1 MRIAEFEA
9 AVLEVE
15 GIVIRIRAPAVAEVG
30 DYEYERQAA
39 SGTSVAEWLRT
50 RVTPQ
55 LDGNHVC
62 VFNGHSNEPH
72 GRTKLLT
79 LRASYD
85 R

>member
-9 AVLEVE
+9 TVLEVE
-15 GIVIRIRAPAVAEVG
+15 EIVIRIRAPVGTEVG
-30 DYEYERQAA
+30 DYEYERKAA
-39 SGTSVAEWLRT
+39 AETSVTEWLRA
-50 RVTPQ
+50 RVIPK
-55 LDGNHVC
+55 LNGNQVC
-62 VFNGHSNEPH
+62 VFDGHSNEPH